1 MALSSRS
8 FKIHRMG
15 AKRKKSDKARESTLQ
30 WQVGNGRDDRFEK
43 VTDTGTFHKIKLQL
57 SQQIWLINQGKFF
70 CP

>member
-30 WQVGNGRDDRFEK
+30 WQVGNGRDDRSEK
-43 VTDTGTFHKIKLQL
+43 V
-57 SQQIWLINQGKFF
+57 
-70 CP
+70 